1 VSPDETRVEHPLRTE
16 APQVLGAL
24 VRRFGHFEVAEDAVQ
39 ETLLAAVQRWPAEG
53 VPEYPRGWLIRVGYR
68 RMVDLLRSDQARR
81 TREMTSAATEE
92 PMQTAEPADETD
104 ETDLRCSFCAAIRRS
119 ARSLRWP

>member
-1 VSPDETRVEHPLRTE
+1 
-16 APQVLGAL
+16 
-24 VRRFGHFEVAEDAVQ
+24 
-39 ETLLAAVQRWPAEG
+39 VQRWPAEG